1 MYQHEWWNDIS
12 HMHSVRTK
20 ISLEFEKF
28 SGSISQLKELHSI
41 Q

>member
-1 MYQHEWWNDIS
+1 MYKHEWCNDIS
-12 HMHSVRTK
+12 HMHIWTK

-28 SGSISQLKELHSI
+28 SGSISQLKEQHPV